1 MVERIKGRVVAVGR
15 RLGARFPF
23 LKTAWRVQKRFGELN
38 GGYLASAVTLASFF
52 SLFPL
57 LLVGIAVIGFVAGGD
72 PTLGRD
78 AAEFLGLTGD
88 ARDLVVDTVE
98 QAEQSKA
105 AASIVGVAGL
115 LWSGLGLVAAIQY
128 ALDRAWQVT
137 GRGMKDKLFGLA
149 WLVGGALLF
158 VSSLAVTT
166 IIGALPGFFA
176 PLNIAV
182 GLGLSF
188 ALFLWTM
195 KVLPHRDV
203 GWKPLVP
210 GAIVGAVGMEVLKV
224 VGGIYVPRAV
234 ASSSAMYGSIGIVF
248 AVLAWL
254 FFFGRLLVYS
264 AVTNVVRWEEDH
276 GTIVIDIRVPN
287 LPNRNQD
294 DDATRAGQHDPEE
307 VGK

>member
-1 MVERIKGRVVAVGR
+1 VLERIKQRVVGVGR
-15 RLGARFPF
+15 SLGARFPF
-23 LKTAWRVQKRFGELN
+23 LKTAWRVQQRFGELN
-38 GGYLASAVTLASFF
+38 GGYLASAVTLASFL

-57 LLVGIAVIGFVAGGD
+57 LLVAIAVVGFVAGDD
-72 PTLGRD
+72 PSLGRD

-88 ARDLVVDTVE
+88 ARTLVIDTVE

-128 ALDRAWQVT
+128 ALDQVWQVT

-158 VSSLAVTT
+158 VSSIAVTSVVQ
-166 IIGALPGFFA
+166 ALPAIFA

-182 GLGLSF
+182 GLALSF
-188 ALFLWTM
+188 GLFLWTM

-210 GAIVGAVGMEVLKV
+210 GAIVGAVGLEVLKLI
-224 VGGIYVPRAV
+224 GGIYVPRAV
-234 ASSSAMYGSIGIVF
+234 ASSSAMYGSIGVVF

-264 AVTNVVRWEEDH
+264 SVTNVVRWEEDH

-287 LPNRNQD
+287 LPNRDQD
-294 DDATRAGQHDPEE
+294 DDATRAGQHDPVEA
-307 VGK
+307 GR

>member
-1 MVERIKGRVVAVGR
+1 
-15 RLGARFPF
+15 
-23 LKTAWRVQKRFGELN
+23 
-38 GGYLASAVTLASFF
+38 
-52 SLFPL
+52 
-57 LLVGIAVIGFVAGGD
+57 
-72 PTLGRD
+72 
-78 AAEFLGLTGD
+78 
-88 ARDLVVDTVE
+88 VDTVE
-98 QAEQSKA
+98 QAEESKA

-128 ALDRAWQVT
+128 ALDQAWQVT

-149 WLVGGALLF
+149 WLVGGAGLF

-166 IIGALPGFFA
+166 VIGALPGFFA

-203 GWKPLVP
+203 GWKPLIP
-210 GAIVGAVGMEVLKV
+210 GAMVGAVGMEILKV

-294 DDATRAGQHDPEE
+294 DDATRAGQHDPVE